1 MLTAQNE
8 FQILNLH
15 HKKTYISKIKL
26 PVFLMPKAKVK
37 KFPPIFLS
45 YKNNVLRL
53 RIQYEHIRTCELGD
67 D

>member
-15 HKKTYISKIKL
+15 HKKHISNIKL

-37 KFPPIFLS
+37 KNSPKIS
-45 YKNNVLRL
+45 CYKNNVATRA
-53 RIQYEHIRTCELGD
+53 
-67 D
+67 